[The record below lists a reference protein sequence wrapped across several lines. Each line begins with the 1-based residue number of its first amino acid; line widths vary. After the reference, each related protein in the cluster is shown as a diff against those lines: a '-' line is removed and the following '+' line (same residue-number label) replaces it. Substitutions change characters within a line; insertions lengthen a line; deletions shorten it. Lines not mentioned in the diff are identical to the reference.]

1 MLRLVVVVLGL
12 ALAGPVLAQDRAQS
26 LADIRAEL
34 QKLASDLQSLRS
46 ELVSGG
52 APALQAAGGGSALE
66 RMDAMEAAMT
76 QLTAQ
81 TEELQNRI
89 NRVVADGT
97 NRIGDLE
104 FRLVELE
111 GGDVS
116 NLPITAT
123 LGQPGSAVPAP
134 APAAPAAAAPV
145 PDAAAAPVVDT
156 AGASMAV
163 NEQADFD
170 RAQEVLGQGD
180 FRRAADLFAAF
191 AQSYPGGPLTVTA
204 LFQRAE
210 ALRQLGDTKGQAQSY
225 LDAYNA
231 DPEGPR
237 APEALLAL
245 GRSLA
250 DLGQMN
256 EACVMLSEV
265 GARFPR
271 SQAAAD
277 AANTMQGL
285 QCQ

>member
-123 LGQPGSAVPAP
+123 LGQPGSAAP
-134 APAAPAAAAPV
+134 APAAPAPAAPA

-231 DPEGPR
+231 DPEGSR
-237 APEALLAL
+237 AAEALLAL

-250 DLGQMN
+250 DLGQMS

>member
-123 LGQPGSAVPAP
+123 LGQPGSAAP
-134 APAAPAAAAPV
+134 APAAPAPAAPA

-237 APEALLAL
+237 AAEALLAL

-250 DLGQMN
+250 DLGQMS

>member
-134 APAAPAAAAPV
+134 AAPAPAAPA

-250 DLGQMN
+250 DLGQMS